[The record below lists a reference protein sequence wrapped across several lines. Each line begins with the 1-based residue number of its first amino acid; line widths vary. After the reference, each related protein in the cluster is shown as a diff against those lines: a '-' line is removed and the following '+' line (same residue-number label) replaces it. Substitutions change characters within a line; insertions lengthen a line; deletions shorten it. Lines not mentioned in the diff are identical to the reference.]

1 MSPAPTTRLVLASGS
16 PRRLELLR
24 QIGIEPDL
32 VDPADVD
39 ETPLKNE
46 TPRILA
52 GRLALAKAHATASRH
67 SDAVVLGADTV
78 VGCGRRILPK
88 ATTEAETRACLKLLS
103 GRRHRVHTGVAIL
116 SGNKEFQRI
125 VSTIVTF
132 KKMTASEID
141 NYIQSGEWHGKAGG
155 YAIQGKAAMYVRA
168 LSGSYSGVV
177 GLPLFETAQLLNG
190 VGFGISPSNVTS
202 D

>member
-1 MSPAPTTRLVLASGS
+1 MSPAPTNRLVLASGS

-24 QIGIEPDL
+24 QIGLEPDL
-32 VDPADVD
+32 IDPADVD

-46 TPRILA
+46 TPRLLA
-52 GRLALAKAHATASRH
+52 GRLALAKAQATARRH
-67 SDAVVLGADTV
+67 ADAVVLGADTV

-88 ATTEAETRACLKLLS
+88 ATNEAEARTCLKLLS
-103 GRRHRVHTGVAIL
+103 GRRHRVHTGLAIL
-116 SGNKEFQRI
+116 SGSTEHTRI

-132 KKMTASEID
+132 KKLTATEID
-141 NYIQSGEWHGKAGG
+141 SYILSGEWHGKAGG
-155 YAIQGKAAMYVRA
+155 YAIQGRAAMYVRA

-177 GLPLFETAQLLNG
+177 GLPLFETAQLLTG
-190 VGFGISPSNVTS
+190 VGFEISQTELAS

>member
-24 QIGIEPDL
+24 QIGIEPEL

-39 ETPLKNE
+39 ETPLKSE
-46 TPRILA
+46 TPRALA
-52 GRLALAKAHATASRH
+52 GRLALAKARATASRH
-67 SDAVVLGADTV
+67 ADTVVLGADTV

-88 ATTEAETRACLKLLS
+88 ATSETEARACLKLLS

-116 SGNKEFQRI
+116 SGNKERMRI

-132 KKMTASEID
+132 KKMTALEID
-141 NYIQSGEWHGKAGG
+141 DYIQSGEWHGKAGG

-190 VGFGISPSNVTS
+190 VGFEISQSDGTS